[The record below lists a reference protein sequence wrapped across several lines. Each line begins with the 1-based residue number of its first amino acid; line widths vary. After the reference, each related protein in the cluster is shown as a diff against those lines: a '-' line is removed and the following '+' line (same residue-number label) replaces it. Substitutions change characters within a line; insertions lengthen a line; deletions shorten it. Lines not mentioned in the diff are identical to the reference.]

1 MLSEGRRFM
10 YDRRKELGLT
20 MKEVATAIGVKEATY
35 LRYENG
41 VVKNIPYDRIIAIS
55 EILKCNPEDLL
66 RISKNRSLNN
76 NENNIELDFT
86 EQKLIENFRSL
97 NEEGREKLIGY
108 VDDLL
113 VTGKYKKSA
122 PNGLGQ
128 KKA

>member
-10 YDRRKELGLT
+10 YDRRKQLGLT

-66 RISKNRSLNN
+66 RISKNPSSNN
-76 NENNIELDFT
+76 NENNIELDST
-86 EQKLIENFRSL
+86 EQKLIESFRSL

-128 KKA
+128 KEA

>member
-66 RISKNRSLNN
+66 RISKSTSLYNN
-76 NENNIELDFT
+76 KNNIELDST
-86 EQKLIENFRSL
+86 EQKLIDNYRSL
-97 NEEGREKLIGY
+97 NEEGQDKLLDLA
-108 VDDLL
+108 DDL
-113 VTGKYKKSA
+113 VRTGKYKKSA
-122 PNGLGQ
+122 PNGLEQ
-128 KKA
+128 KEA